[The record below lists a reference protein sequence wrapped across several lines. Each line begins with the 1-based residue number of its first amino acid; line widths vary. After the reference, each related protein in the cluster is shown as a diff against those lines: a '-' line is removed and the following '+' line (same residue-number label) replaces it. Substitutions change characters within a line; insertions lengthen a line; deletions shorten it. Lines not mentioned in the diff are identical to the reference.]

1 MWKPET
7 ERKML
12 TTCLSTVFWRQ
23 FRQIHKP
30 SNNTT
35 NQIHKHMCG
44 RIHPYRLDW
53 RDQAFKI
60 DLYFPKCYWFAWNH
74 GHEYASQVF
83 FIRRSVQ
90 NVWRQCVG
98 ENKLSHIHAAS
109 QCEWKTVT
117 MAVTNV
123 SSMQSNVPKCEVIIL
138 ATKKNCAIFPASA
151 CNETVWIVSEVLL
164 RLSASRSSYNAFLQ
178 FHKNICKLYI
188 KVLYLSLFKRDII
201 NT

>member
-1 MWKPET
+1 MFINCLLTSISSNSQTKHQHNKPNSQTQVRQTSIPIDWSVET
-7 ERKML
+7 RPLNRSVFSKML
-12 TTCLSTVFWRQ
+12 
-23 FRQIHKP
+23 
-30 SNNTT
+30 
-35 NQIHKHMCG
+35 
-44 RIHPYRLDW
+44 
-53 RDQAFKI
+53 
-60 DLYFPKCYWFAWNH
+60 FAWKH

-98 ENKLSHIHAAS
+98 ENQLSHIHDAS
-109 QCEWKTVT
+109 QCEWKTVK
-117 MAVTNV
+117 MAATNV
-123 SSMQSNVPKCEVIIL
+123 SSMQSNVSKCEVIIL

-188 KVLYLSLFKRDII
+188 KVLYLSSFKRDII